1 MSDKYYRGLRNS
13 LNDVKYKLQLASINL
28 KINEN
33 KNNING
39 IINDISDNLTKIG
52 NLEKYLVSSNSFKKV
67 YDIEKQILKF
77 NKITHF
83 LKLFEIEIEHDFTI
97 DSLLIITNHHLHYCN
112 CNLLDH
118 TYIQI
123 SCEGLLKSILAPPT

>member
-13 LNDVKYKLQLASINL
+13 LNDVKYKLQLASMTL

-39 IINDISDNLTKIG
+39 IKSNISGINNLTKNDNNTSNISDNLTKIG

-67 YDIEKQILKF
+67 YNIKKQIL
-77 NKITHF
+77 
-83 LKLFEIEIEHDFTI
+83 
-97 DSLLIITNHHLHYCN
+97 
-112 CNLLDH
+112 
-118 TYIQI
+118 
-123 SCEGLLKSILAPPT
+123 